1 MKTKNIMIV
10 GVGGQG
16 SLLASKLL
24 GRILLTRGYDIKV
37 SEVHGMSQ
45 RGGSVV
51 TYVRFGDKV
60 YSPVIDKGE
69 ADYIVSFELLEAA
82 RWTEYL
88 KPDGKIIVN
97 TQQINPMPVI
107 IGAAQYP
114 EDLVAKMK
122 LLPNEQFTRGQ
133 KVLFIDDSIV
143 RGTQLKDN
151 VVKLLDSGVKEIHM
165 RIACPPLIFPCKFLN
180 FSTSRSTYDLYTR
193 RVIRDMEGTDNIP
206 EEVFMQY
213 ADPESLKHKEMIEVM
228 RKHLQLTSLKFQ
240 KLDDLVAAIGLPKCD
255 LCTHCWDNSSYTE

>member
-1 MKTKNIMIV
+1 MKTQNIMIV

-24 GRILLTRGYDIKV
+24 GRLLLTKGYDIKV

-60 YSPVIDKGE
+60 YSPIIDKGE

-88 KPDGKIIVN
+88 KSGGKIVAN

-107 IGAAQYP
+107 TGVQAYP
-114 EDLVAKMK
+114 TDLAAKMQAAGIDVDAFDALK
-122 LLPNEQFTRGQ
+122 LAEEAGSAKAVNIVLMGHLSRNFDFTVDEWMTAIEQS
-133 KVLFIDDSIV
+133 VPS
-143 RGTQLKDN
+143 
-151 VVKLLDSGVKEIHM
+151 
-165 RIACPPLIFPCKFLN
+165 KFLELN
-180 FSTSRSTYDLYTR
+180 KKA
-193 RVIRDMEGTDNIP
+193 
-206 EEVFMQY
+206 FMLGRE
-213 ADPESLKHKEMIEVM
+213 A
-228 RKHLQLTSLKFQ
+228 
-240 KLDDLVAAIGLPKCD
+240 
-255 LCTHCWDNSSYTE
+255 